1 MKRTIAASALV
12 FASLTGFAHADRDTQ
27 VNLRV
32 TEVTVPMMSA
42 ATRMGE
48 PTEQMANDL
57 IAIRGDMLVVFGQ
70 IYDMGALLKER
81 GEENPADKMRA
92 HMTETIKREEWAKP
106 LNAAERAAVIEAMV
120 HVAVD
125 GYRGA

>member
-12 FASLTGFAHADRDTQ
+12 FASLTGLAHADRDTQ

-48 PTEQMANDL
+48 PSEQMANDL
-57 IAIRGDMLVVFGQ
+57 IAIRGDMLVVFGE

-81 GEENPADKMRA
+81 GEENPAAKMRA
-92 HMTETIKREEWAKP
+92 YMTESIRHEAWAKP
-106 LNAAERAAVIEAMV
+106 LNAHERAEVIEAMI

-125 GYRGA
+125 GYEGA

>member
-32 TEVTVPMMSA
+32 TEVSVPMMTA
-42 ATRMGE
+42 AARMGE
-48 PTEQMANDL
+48 PTEQMTNDL
-57 IAIRGDMLVVFGQ
+57 IAIRGEMLVVFGQ
-70 IYDMGALLKER
+70 IYDMGSLLKER
-81 GEENPADKMRA
+81 GEENPANKMRA
-92 HMTETIKREEWAKP
+92 YMTESIKHEEWAKP
-106 LNAAERAAVIEAMV
+106 LNASERAAVIEAMI

-125 GYRGA
+125 GYQGN